1 MGNWIIFWCVTDG
14 AQQDRTA
21 EFLGTSRGLWGDVGA
36 FTEGRKPVTHLRSIQ
51 QAWKDKNAA
60 NPFEK
65 REAVRVKSGP
75 CCKWQLSAL
84 LGTAA
89 WPSSLG
95 TEPGLDQEMI
105 FSVAQCQGEA
115 ASLLFERTPGKGGF
129 KNDSA

>member
-1 MGNWIIFWCVTDG
+1 M
-14 AQQDRTA
+14 
-21 EFLGTSRGLWGDVGA
+21 GA

-51 QAWKDKNAA
+51 EVWKEKNTD

-75 CCKWQLSAL
+75 CRKWQLSAL

-89 WPSSLG
+89 RPSSLG
-95 TEPGLDQEMI
+95 TEPGLDQEMV
-105 FSVAQCQGEA
+105 FSAAQRRGEA
-115 ASLLFERTPGKGGF
+115 ASLLFERTPGEGGF